1 MHSCAD
7 ALAMLGPNWIA
18 PSDKEG
24 LGDDVS
30 WRDDPSVRQWP
41 RPTPAARLRLG
52 RSGIVDPDAVDA
64 SAPNSDVAGLPDDH
78 VVLVLVDGTPTLLAL
93 SRAQALAIGHT
104 VLDAD
109 DELLTAAGVLV
120 SELQPDFEP
129 WPEIPPIIDVEEPE
143 LEPEPEPVTP
153 AVSDT
158 GDGQLLAHDPPVM
171 PADPELEQRWWGD
184 EPSTPA
190 APVEHIAP
198 VLRSD
203 IMRLAAT
210 GVVKRMRNPD
220 GPVTILYGVDLQIGA
235 GEFVVVTGSAGC
247 GTSTLL
253 NCLVGIDDV
262 DGGEVVVDEQ
272 PWRDE
277 SDAVRARHRCASVG
291 FAGQENDLVEYFTAA
306 ENVEVPLLCAGWS
319 RSEAR
324 ATAIAM
330 LGCFNLAAH
339 AEFSPVHLST
349 SSRQCV
355 VLARALVGDPLV
367 VVLDQPTAH
376 LDDAQTAHL
385 IACLTELQHR
395 QSAILVATRDSRI
408 IAVSGQVLTLHQGR
422 LHSPAS

>member
-1 MHSCAD
+1 
-7 ALAMLGPNWIA
+7 MLGPNWIP
-18 PSDKEG
+18 PSDKDWM
-24 LGDDVS
+24 GDDVS
-30 WRDDPSVRQWP
+30 WRDDPSVRQWS

-52 RSGIVDPDAVDA
+52 RSGIVDPDAMDSDGV
-64 SAPNSDVAGLPDDH
+64 NSDVAGLPDDH

-109 DELLTAAGVLV
+109 DEMLTAAGVLV
-120 SELQPDFEP
+120 RELEPDFEP
-129 WPEIPPIIDVEEPE
+129 WPEIPQITDVVAPEPE
-143 LEPEPEPVTP
+143 PERDPGPYLEPEPWPLAP
-153 AVSDT
+153 AVLDSDD
-158 GDGQLLAHDPPVM
+158 DGQLLVRDLHAV
-171 PADPELEQRWWGD
+171 PAESGPEERWWGD
-184 EPSTPA
+184 EPS
-190 APVEHIAP
+190 APVEHVVP

-203 IMRLAAT
+203 IVRLSAT
-210 GVVKRMRNPD
+210 AVVKRMRNPD
-220 GPVTILYGVDLQIGA
+220 GSVTVLDGADLGIRA

-253 NCLVGIDDV
+253 NCLVGLDDV
-262 DGGEVVVDEQ
+262 DEGEVVLDGQ

-306 ENVEVPLLCAGWS
+306 ENVEVPLLCAGWP
-319 RSEAR
+319 RQEAR

-330 LGCFNLAAH
+330 LGRFNLAPH

-355 VLARALVGDPLV
+355 LLARALVGDPLV
-367 VVLDQPTAH
+367 VVLDQPTTH
-376 LDDAQTAHL
+376 LDDDQTAHL
-385 IACLTELQHR
+385 IACISELQHR

-408 IAVSGQVLTLHQGR
+408 IATAGQVLTLHQGR